1 MRLNKPTE
9 SLYARIKVYNF
20 QTRLFS
26 VVCFVGG
33 CLLLVLGRVFYLQ
46 VWEAKNYEELAARQQ
61 QRTIVL
67 DSRRS
72 AIYDQRGRL
81 LATSIKVDSAHLLP
95 PKVRAPEKAAQQ
107 LSPLLDMSEK
117 EILEKLQSPRSFI
130 WLKRQLNPVISQK
143 IRQLQIPGIEFI
155 EEYKRYYPF
164 GDFAGPLLG
173 FTGIDSQGLEGLEH
187 EYHEELQGGKNKY
200 VIEQDG
206 THRIIPYPPRSRV
219 RARNTEHPHLNKIRQ
234 FTLHL
239 TLDSSIQY
247 FAEKALKS
255 GIEER
260 QAQRGI
266 AIVMESRTGAVLAL
280 AHVPGFDPNH
290 FQRFPRSYYLNYAI
304 SSGFEPGSILK
315 PITIATAIEENIIQA
330 GQEFFCENGSFQVA
344 DQVIH
349 DIQPQGWLTIQQIIQ
364 KSSNI
369 CSSKIGLL
377 IGKEIFFDYLRRFGF
392 GSKMDI
398 GLSAEAIGK
407 VPPPENWTIP
417 DHASI
422 SFGHGILVSPM
433 QLLVAINVMAT
444 GGMLVTPYIV
454 DHLKNEEGETIRMLF
469 NAVGK
474 EVKRFG
480 PRKKTRVLTAKTAEK
495 IKQFMITVTEEGGT
509 GKRSAIPGVTVA
521 GKTGTTE
528 MFDHTTQS
536 YSKEENIASFIGIVP
551 ADNPFLTILVVIESP
566 KTSSV
571 GGVVAAPIFREI
583 AERSLIFFGKGFKE
597 QLEN

>member
-9 SLYARIKVYNF
+9 SLYDRFKVYNF

-26 VVCFVGG
+26 VVCFVGV
-33 CLLLVLGRVFYLQ
+33 CLLLVLGRMFYLQ

-67 DSRRS
+67 ESRRS

-81 LATSIKVDSAHLLP
+81 MATSIKVDSAHVLP
-95 PKVRAPEKAAQQ
+95 PKVRAPEKAAQH
-107 LSPLLDMSEK
+107 LSPLLGMSEK
-117 EILEKLQSPRSFI
+117 EILEKLNSPRSFI

-155 EEYKRYYPF
+155 EEYKRFYPF

-173 FTGIDSQGLEGLEH
+173 FTGIDSQGLEGLEY
-187 EYHEELQGGKNKY
+187 EYHEEMQGEKNKY

-206 THRIIPYPPRSRV
+206 THRIIPYPPRSLV
-219 RARNTEHPHLNKIRQ
+219 RIRNTERPNLNKNGQ

-260 QAQRGI
+260 QAIRGI

-280 AHVPGFDPNH
+280 AHVPGFDPNQ
-290 FQRFPRSYYLNYAI
+290 FQQFPRSHYLNYAI
-304 SSGFEPGSILK
+304 SSGYEPGSILK
-315 PITIATAIEENIIQA
+315 PITIATAIEENIIEA

-344 DQVIH
+344 DRVIH
-349 DIQPQGWLTIQQIIQ
+349 DIQPHGWLTVQQIIQ

-377 IGKEIFFDYLRRFGF
+377 IGKEKFFDYLRRFGF
-392 GSKMDI
+392 GRKMDI

-433 QLLVAINVMAT
+433 QLLVAINVMAN

-454 DHLKNEEGETIRMLF
+454 DHLKNEEGETIRMLTD
-469 NAVGK
+469 VEGK
-474 EVKRFG
+474 EVKQFG
-480 PRKKTRVLTAKTAEK
+480 PRKKMRVLTAKTAEK

-528 MFDHTTQS
+528 MFDHATQS

-551 ADNPFLTILVVIESP
+551 AENPFLTILVLIESP

-583 AERSLIFFGKGFKE
+583 AERSLIFYGKGFKGR
-597 QLEN
+597 LEN